1 MDSMEH
7 KIPKVKCQTS
17 NVGNNEPLFKLDVPV
32 TIPLNISSTNNFN
45 VNDEDSLSFVVLG
58 KDSVDATQASVL
70 ASYVDIQQKSMSI
83 DYTSLVSSLSTDE
96 MQKKLTDMLQE
107 NVKLKETLK
116 QNTSAM
122 KEQFNTLAM
131 WQEEVMKVHETHK
144 KKFAETRELVT
155 HLQKEN
161 AELKTKLSQLQHTE
175 SMGFE
180 TIGTIP
186 NSTTDVCT
194 AHTELQQIMPKLKT
208 AMSKMD
214 LEECKH
220 YITCIIS
227 EKFAEKALQD
237 KLEELKIEKE
247 LDSAMKSLSCLD
259 SQAFIK
265 IIENQKSLEGK
276 IEEIKH
282 LKESIALLEEKL
294 QCALAPIQLPEI
306 SKSSSSL
313 SHQKFVQ
320 NIKQY
325 NDLLQELTECYV
337 RQIERF
343 ATIEKSLKEI
353 TDILMLLD
361 DDNLKMQFYQY
372 REKLCHCCKQLAD
385 EQVKIISD
393 RQTLIKS
400 QKQFQNIFSDYN
412 SILYELE
419 ITIYENAK
427 LNVLKNKSAHENMQK
442 LEELEQIKHDK
453 QFFEEEKRILNQE
466 KDNLEEEKKSLESQ
480 KKSLDMERILLCDE
494 KKLVMQ
500 EKVNLNEEKTS
511 LDYQSQLYENCEKA
525 LQKEK
530 KLLQVYCEELLD
542 KANILEQKAEK
553 KNIEFKEV
561 MEQLAQKTEEIN
573 LLRSQLALY
582 EEDFQCEKN
591 LKESLLEEKSTL
603 ERELQKQI
611 EYNKQIQNFTD
622 EQTTSSNNA
631 NKSKPNGVV
640 TTCPKCAKPY
650 QGLSALMEHIERC
663 LD

>member
-1 MDSMEH
+1 MQNMDSKEH
-7 KIPKVKCQTS
+7 KIPKVECQTS
-17 NVGNNEPLFKLDVPV
+17 NVGNNKPLFKLDEPV
-32 TIPLNISSTNNFN
+32 LNISSISNFN

-83 DYTSLVSSLSTDE
+83 DYTSIVSSLSTDE

-116 QNTSAM
+116 QNTSSM

-180 TIGTIP
+180 T
-186 NSTTDVCT
+186 NDTTDVYT
-194 AHTELQQIMPKLKT
+194 YTHTELQQIMPKLKT
-208 AMSKMD
+208 ASKMD

-220 YITCIIS
+220 YIT
-227 EKFAEKALQD
+227 EKFAGKALQD

-265 IIENQKSLEGK
+265 IIENQKSLEAK

-294 QCALAPIQLPEI
+294 QCAFAPIQLPEI

-372 REKLCHCCKQLAD
+372 REKLCYCCKQLAD

-419 ITIYENAK
+419 MTIYENAK
-427 LNVLKNKSAHENMQK
+427 LNVLKDNSTRENMQK
-442 LEELEQIKHDK
+442 LEELEQIKHNK
-453 QFFEEEKRILNQE
+453 QLFEEEKRILNQE
-466 KDNLEEEKKSLESQ
+466 KDNLEEEKRSLKSQ
-480 KKSLDMERILLCDE
+480 KKSLDMERVSLYDE
-494 KKLVMQ
+494 KKFMMQ
-500 EKVNLNEEKTS
+500 EKVSLNEEKMS
-511 LDYQSQLYENCEKA
+511 LDHQSQLYESCEKA

-530 KLLQVYCEELLD
+530 KLLQVYSEELLD
-542 KANILEQKAEK
+542 KVNILEQKAEK
-553 KNIEFKEV
+553 KDIEFKEV

-591 LKESLLEEKSTL
+591 LKESLLEEKNKL
-603 ERELQKQI
+603 EMELQKQI
-611 EYNKQIQNFTD
+611 QKLTN

-631 NKSKPNGVV
+631 NKSKPNDVV